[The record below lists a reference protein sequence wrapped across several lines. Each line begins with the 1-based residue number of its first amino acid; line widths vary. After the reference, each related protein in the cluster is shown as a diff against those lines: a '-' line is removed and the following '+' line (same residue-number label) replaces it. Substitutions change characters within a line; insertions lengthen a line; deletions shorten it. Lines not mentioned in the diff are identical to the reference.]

1 MSLARPFIVTSFTSV
16 TRATLCGL
24 RFSSTAT
31 QTPTEGTAAV
41 EEGTEAASEATIPAT
56 TLPASNE
63 DVLQGISDLTVGE
76 FETLINSAPKPTLN
90 RDEIVLKK
98 FQQLL
103 KTYMNRDKL
112 KREFMSSSSLL
123 SRFPNLVPTNKNEP
137 YSEAELA
144 IRQRHH
150 AQVMGRLGSQIKD
163 VYKPHELITRPP
175 RPNQI
180 TIEKLM
186 ACGAHL
192 GHSTSLWNNAT
203 QPFIYGEYKGIHVID
218 MDKTV
223 GYLKRAAKVV
233 EGVSENGG
241 LVLFLGLREGQL
253 RAVKEAARRC
263 NGYYVTHKWVPGT
276 ITNSLENPKP
286 RQEVDMGDVA
296 TKRELSQ
303 DETREVIKP
312 DLIVMLNPLESKVAV
327 KEANQAR
334 IPTIGIVDTNC
345 DPGMVTYA
353 IPANDDSIRATNL
366 ICGVLGKAG
375 ELGYRRRLEKVHQYK
390 EKLGVSEEEPLTGSE
405 TNERS

>member
-1 MSLARPFIVTSFTSV
+1 MSLARSCIS
-16 TRATLCGL
+16 TRKCLATLAGI
-24 RFSSTAT
+24 RFVSTAT
-31 QTPTEGTAAV
+31 NAPV
-41 EEGTEAASEATIPAT
+41 
-56 TLPASNE
+56 PASHETQKEIKESDEKIENKEISTKSIAALHE
-63 DVLQGISDLTVGE
+63 DDDILQHISELTVGQ
-76 FETLINSAPKPTLN
+76 FETLINSAPKPSLN
-90 RDEIVLKK
+90 RDEVVLKK

-103 KTYMNRDKL
+103 KTYINRDEL
-112 KREFMSSSSLL
+112 KREFRSSSSLL
-123 SRFPNLVPTNKNEP
+123 SQFPNLVPTSKSES
-137 YSEAELA
+137 YSDAELA

-150 AQVMGRLGSQIKD
+150 AQVMGKLGSVVRD
-163 VYKPHELITRPP
+163 VYRPHQLINRPP

-180 TIEKLM
+180 TVSKLL

-192 GHSTSLWNNAT
+192 GHSTALWNNAT

-223 GYLKRAAKVV
+223 SFLKRASKIV
-233 EGVSENGG
+233 EGVTESGG
-241 LVLFLGLREGQL
+241 LVLFLGLREGQM

-286 RQEVDMGDVA
+286 RQEVDMGDIP
-296 TKRELSQ
+296 TKRELNQ
-303 DETREVIKP
+303 DETRKVIKP
-312 DLIVMLNPLESKVAV
+312 DLIVMLSPLESKVAV

-345 DPGMVTYA
+345 DPQLVTYP

-375 ELGYRRRLEKVHQYK
+375 EAGYRRRLQAVRQYK
-390 EKLGVSEEEPLTGSE
+390 EKLSVPEDEPLSATD
-405 TNERS
+405 